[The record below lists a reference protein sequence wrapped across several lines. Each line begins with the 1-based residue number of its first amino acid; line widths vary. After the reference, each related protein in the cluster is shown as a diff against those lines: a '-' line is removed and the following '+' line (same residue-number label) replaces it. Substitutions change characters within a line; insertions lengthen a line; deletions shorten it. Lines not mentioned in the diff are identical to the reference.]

1 MSFTRFVTII
11 LILVASPLS
20 GGREDFGKIV
30 IRWKLIL
37 LTGHV
42 RTFDL
47 TAPTLDEFLI
57 KANPTYTFSIFCAT
71 YQEREAH
78 AISSRQGKTEQRSLN
93 EDELC
98 DVLREWGL
106 SVRGLYLAPYR

>member
-1 MSFTRFVTII
+1 MARMMW
-11 LILVASPLS
+11 LIGLLGVFSDAQS
-20 GGREDFGKIV
+20 R
-30 IRWKLIL
+30 RAAIL

-57 KANPTYTFSIFCAT
+57 KANPTYTFSVFCAT

-78 AISSRQGKTEQRSLN
+78 AITSRQRTHQFPADRS
-93 EDELC
+93 DA
-98 DVLREWGL
+98 VF
-106 SVRGLYLAPYR
+106 LAPPQPRVLDGPPHDRETLE

>member
-1 MSFTRFVTII
+1 MMGWRCIYLLSI
-11 LILVASPLS
+11 LRAVHGVEMDGAP
-20 GGREDFGKIV
+20 RAA
-30 IRWKLIL
+30 IL

-71 YQEREAH
+71 RAAE
-78 AISSRQGKTEQRSLN
+78 SDT
-93 EDELC
+93 
-98 DVLREWGL
+98 
-106 SVRGLYLAPYR
+106 

>member
-1 MSFTRFVTII
+1 MMGWRCIY
-11 LILVASPLS
+11 LLS
-20 GGREDFGKIV
+20 IPRAVHGIEMAESDAA
-30 IRWKLIL
+30 IL

>member
-1 MSFTRFVTII
+1 MMGWRCIYLLSIPRAVHGVEMAESDR
-11 LILVASPLS
+11 VALYAADGAP
-20 GGREDFGKIV
+20 RAA
-30 IRWKLIL
+30 IL

-71 YQEREAH
+71 RAAE
-78 AISSRQGKTEQRSLN
+78 SDT
-93 EDELC
+93 
-98 DVLREWGL
+98 
-106 SVRGLYLAPYR
+106 

>member
-1 MSFTRFVTII
+1 MRW
-11 LILVASPLS
+11 LIGLLS
-20 GGREDFGKIV
+20 LGVFSQAQSR
-30 IRWKLIL
+30 RAAIL

-57 KANPTYTFSIFCAT
+57 KANPTYTFSVFCST

-78 AISSRQGKTEQRSLN
+78 AIDAT
-93 EDELC
+93 
-98 DVLREWGL
+98 VLRRGAARPLDPTGRRWTAL
-106 SVRGLYLAPYR
+106 VKKRRDRAVR